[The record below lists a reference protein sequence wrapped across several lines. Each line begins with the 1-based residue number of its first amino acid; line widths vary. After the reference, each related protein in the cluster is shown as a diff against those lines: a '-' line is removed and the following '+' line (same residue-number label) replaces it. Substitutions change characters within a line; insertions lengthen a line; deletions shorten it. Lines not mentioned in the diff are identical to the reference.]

1 MRTEQEIRERIEEI
15 ERTNR
20 EDGWILGRELVR
32 ENQRVIDTLKW
43 VLYVAKLAYC
53 VEGYLSLS
61 SSEELERK
69 ER

>member
-15 ERTNR
+15 EETNR
-20 EDGWILGRELVR
+20 RDGWILGRELVR

-53 VEGYLSLS
+53 A
-61 SSEELERK
+61 EENAGK
-69 ER
+69 GIKI